1 MEAEK
6 RKVLDILYED
16 NIGQMAKY
24 LREGGNPNFSINGEE
39 TPLCVAESVEMA
51 KLLVDAGADI
61 HYRGY
66 RNMTPLLWQAGSSRP
81 NMLAYLLS
89 LDPNLIRDLESSGE
103 TALHRCV
110 RHAYVESLE
119 CAKILLAANPP
130 VNINAISNG
139 YTALDL
145 AVESRNVATESIIKL
160 LLDHGAVRN
169 NSKRSRYDDFIDE
182 YITSTISSRN
192 VPRGSENGI
201 ELDEI
206 KEGNVMVNFPTNNA
220 KTEYNFKRYY
230 KNSLGVRGMA
240 KNPQT
245 RRPLNPGNFKLYKA
259 HLVDSHEGGKKK
271 GRKSRS
277 RKTRKSARK

>member
-6 RKVLDILYED
+6 RKVINILYED
-16 NIGQMAKY
+16 NVGQMAKY
-24 LREGGNPNFSINGEE
+24 LSEGGNPNFSINGEE
-39 TPLCVAESVEMA
+39 TPLCMAKSVEMG

-110 RHAYVESLE
+110 RHAYEESLK
-119 CAKILLAANPP
+119 CAEVLLAANPP
-130 VNINAISNG
+130 VDINAKTNKG

-145 AVESRNVATESIIKL
+145 AVESRNVATERIIKL
-160 LLDHGAVRN
+160 LADHGAVRSDTKPSRYN
-169 NSKRSRYDDFIDE
+169 AFIKEYKARKKIGKFMINVKSKRNTLESAWQPGGEAYE
-182 YITSTISSRN
+182 ALKSKVTRN
-192 VPRGSENGI
+192 
-201 ELDEI
+201 
-206 KEGNVMVNFPTNNA
+206 
-220 KTEYNFKRYY
+220 
-230 KNSLGVRGMA
+230 
-240 KNPQT
+240 
-245 RRPLNPGNFKLYKA
+245 GNFA
-259 HLVDSHEGGKKK
+259 NT
-271 GRKSRS
+271 RKSRKS